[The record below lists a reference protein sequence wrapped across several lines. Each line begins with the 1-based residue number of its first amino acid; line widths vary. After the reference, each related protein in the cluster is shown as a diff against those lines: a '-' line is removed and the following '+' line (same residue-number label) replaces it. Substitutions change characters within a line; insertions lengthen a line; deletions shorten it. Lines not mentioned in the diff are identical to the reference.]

1 MGDCCGKAE
10 AVNPLLAELT
20 VIVPTWNRP
29 IAAEAVASQ
38 WAHEVAHMVIV
49 DGSERSISDAFERF
63 ANVTYIHDRRSIEA
77 RLGRASELVATRFA
91 MLQPDDDVFI
101 PSAIAACISELER
114 DNSYT
119 AVSPTAIR
127 SVGHNLASLSYP
139 SALRWN
145 NSASSRRARVQ
156 HLGSNYTPICS
167 YGVCRS
173 DALKASFLTMAK
185 DPVPVYAF
193 GELHHEFVVN
203 GLGSVKVMPIVGWIR
218 RDKYAS
224 IDSRDK
230 TDGAPWFADP
240 KSEQRERFVHGVSL
254 ALSEAMASSLS
265 EVRDDVE
272 SGLAAYAERF
282 LAARRQPQTFSQLFR
297 QLYKRYVPWPFRR
310 AVKAMRRAY
319 RRRRDPFMDSRMLA
333 AQGIHLPDDALKL
346 LQGRIE
352 LECRLEKIV
361 RE

>member
-49 DGSERSISDAFERF
+49 DGSERPISSAFKRF
-63 ANVTYIHDRRSIEA
+63 PNVTYIHDRRSIEV

-91 MLQPDDDVFI
+91 MLQSDDDVFI

-114 DNSYT
+114 DNSYV
-119 AVSPTAIR
+119 AISPTAIR
-127 SVGHNLASLSYP
+127 ATEYARSRLAYK
-139 SALRWN
+139 SALGWDN
-145 NSASSRRARVQ
+145 NAPSREGRFLY
-156 HLGSNYTPICS
+156 LGSNYTPSCI

-173 DALKASFLTMAK
+173 EALKASFLTMAK

-203 GLGSVKVMPIVGWIR
+203 GLGSVKVMPVVGWIR

-224 IDSRDK
+224 IDSRSK
-230 TDGAPWFADP
+230 NPETVWFENP
-240 KSEQRERFVHGVSL
+240 ESEHRERFVEGVSL
-254 ALSEAMASSLS
+254 ALSEALPSTVG

-272 SGLAAYAERF
+272 LGLAAYAERYRTG
-282 LAARRQPQTFSQLFR
+282 RRRPQTPSLFR
-297 QLYKRYVPWPFRR
+297 RMYKRLVPKPLRR
-310 AVKAMRRAY
+310 AVKTIRGTY
-319 RRRRDPFMDSRMLA
+319 RPRQGQFMDSNMFA
-333 AQGIHLPDDALKL
+333 AQGIHLPDDALQL
-346 LQGRIE
+346 LQARIE
-352 LECRLEKIV
+352 SERLLAKRV